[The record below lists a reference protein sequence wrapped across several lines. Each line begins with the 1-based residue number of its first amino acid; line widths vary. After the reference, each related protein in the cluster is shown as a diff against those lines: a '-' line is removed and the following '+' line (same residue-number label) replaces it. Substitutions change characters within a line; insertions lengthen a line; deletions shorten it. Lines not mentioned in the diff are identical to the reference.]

1 MVPPVVYVDLVVED
15 LDVVRRTE
23 WRTGRGSPLYDRKLA
38 LAVGNAVVVDP
49 GHGGDDAVGRDAP

>member
-1 MVPPVVYVDLVVED
+1 VVED